1 MLRNEK
7 MTANR
12 LRRLVRHTAMIGFC
26 SLAFTACQQ
35 TATPLRI
42 TEPTVYETGGERV
55 ARLGEIMH
63 SNRTKVNGSTD
74 LVTHEIELA
83 GIHSGYG
90 AATVVNMIY
99 RKMDATG
106 KNITRPKVIS
116 HKLSD
121 GKLVNLGGAAIEII
135 DLKTDYMRFVVT
147 RDFNQALNR

>member
-1 MLRNEK
+1 MMADRS
-7 MTANR
+7 
-12 LRRLVRHTAMIGFC
+12 RRLVRHTAMIVFF
-26 SLAFTACQQ
+26 SLGFTACQST
-35 TATPLRI
+35 TAPLR
-42 TEPTVYETGGERV
+42 TTQPTVYETGGERV

-63 SNRTKVNGSTD
+63 SNQTQVNGSTD

-83 GIHSGYG
+83 GIHAGYG

-106 KNITRPKVIS
+106 KNITRPKVVS

-121 GKLVNLGGAAIEII
+121 GKVVNLGGASIEII

>member
-1 MLRNEK
+1 MI
-7 MTANR
+7 AIR
-12 LRRLVRHTAMIGFC
+12 LRQLSHHTAIIGLC
-26 SLAFTACQQ
+26 ALAFTACQK
-35 TATPLRI
+35 TAAPLRV

-74 LVTHEIELA
+74 LITHEIELA

-90 AATVVNMIY
+90 ATTVVNMIY
-99 RKMDATG
+99 RKMDAAG

-121 GKLVNLGGAAIEII
+121 GKVVNLGGAAIEII
-135 DLKTDYMRFVVT
+135 ELKTDYMRFVVT
-147 RDFNQALNR
+147 RDFNQAQNR

>member
-1 MLRNEK
+1 
-7 MTANR
+7 MTAKR
-12 LRRLVRHTAMIGFC
+12 SKRFIRHAAIIGFC
-26 SLAFTACQQ
+26 ALAFTACQQ
-35 TATPLRI
+35 TAAPLRV
-42 TEPTVYETGGERV
+42 TEPTVYEIGGERV

-83 GIHSGYG
+83 GIHAGYG
-90 AATVVNMIY
+90 TTTVVNMIY

-106 KNITRPKVIS
+106 KNITRPKVVS

-121 GKLVNLGGAAIEII
+121 GKVINLGGAAIEII
-135 DLKTDYMRFVVT
+135 DLKTDQMRFVVT

>member
-1 MLRNEK
+1 
-7 MTANR
+7 MTLSR
-12 LRRLVRHTAMIGFC
+12 LKQFSLHTTIIGFC
-26 SLAFTACQQ
+26 ALALTACEQ
-35 TATPLRI
+35 AAAPLRI

-63 SNRTKVNGSTD
+63 SNRTKVNGSTN

-99 RKMDATG
+99 RKMDDTG
-106 KNITRPKVIS
+106 KNVTRPKVVS

-121 GKLVNLGGAAIEII
+121 GKVVNLGGAAIEII
-135 DLKTDYMRFVVT
+135 ELKTDYMRFVVT

>member
-1 MLRNEK
+1 
-7 MTANR
+7 MTAKR
-12 LRRLVRHTAMIGFC
+12 AKRFIRHAAIIGFC
-26 SLAFTACQQ
+26 ALAFTACQQ
-35 TATPLRI
+35 TAAPLRV
-42 TEPTVYETGGERV
+42 TKPTVYEIGGERV

-63 SNRTKVNGSTD
+63 SNRTKVNGSND

-83 GIHSGYG
+83 GIHAGYG
-90 AATVVNMIY
+90 TTTVVNMIY

-106 KNITRPKVIS
+106 KNITRPKVVS

-121 GKLVNLGGAAIEII
+121 GKVINLGGAAIEII

>member
-1 MLRNEK
+1 MK
-7 MTANR
+7 KITAIR
-12 LRRLVRHTAMIGFC
+12 LRRLIRHAAMIGFC
-26 SLAFTACQQ
+26 ALAFTACQQ
-35 TATPLRI
+35 TAATLRI
-42 TEPTVYETGGERV
+42 TEPTVYEIGGERV

-63 SNRTKVNGSTD
+63 SNQTKVNGSTD
-74 LVTHEIELA
+74 LITHEIELA

-121 GKLVNLGGAAIEII
+121 GKLVNLGGAAIEIVE
-135 DLKTDYMRFVVT
+135 LKTDYMRFVVT

>member
-1 MLRNEK
+1 V
-7 MTANR
+7 TADR
-12 LRRLVRHTAMIGFC
+12 SRRFIRHAAMIGFC
-26 SLAFTACQQ
+26 ALGFAACQQ
-35 TATPLRI
+35 TTAPLRI
-42 TEPTVYETGGERV
+42 TEPTVYEIGGQRV

-83 GIHSGYG
+83 GIHAGYG

-121 GKLVNLGGAAIEII
+121 GKIVNIGGAAIEII

>member
-1 MLRNEK
+1 MMADRS
-7 MTANR
+7 
-12 LRRLVRHTAMIGFC
+12 RRLVRHTAMIVFF
-26 SLAFTACQQ
+26 SLGFTACQST
-35 TATPLRI
+35 TATLR
-42 TEPTVYETGGERV
+42 TTQPTVYETGGERV

-63 SNRTKVNGSTD
+63 SNQTQVNGSTD

-83 GIHSGYG
+83 GIHAGYG

-106 KNITRPKVIS
+106 KNITRPKVVS

-121 GKLVNLGGAAIEII
+121 GKVVNLSGASIEII
-135 DLKTDYMRFVVT
+135 DLKTDYMRFVVI

>member
-1 MLRNEK
+1 

-12 LRRLVRHTAMIGFC
+12 SRRFIRHAAMIGFC
-26 SLAFTACQQ
+26 ALAFTACQQ
-35 TATPLRI
+35 TAAPLRV

-55 ARLGEIMH
+55 SRLGEIMH

-83 GIHSGYG
+83 GIHAGYG

-121 GKLVNLGGAAIEII
+121 GKVVNIGGAAIEII

>member
-1 MLRNEK
+1 MKKITE
-7 MTANR
+7 NR
-12 LRRLVRHTAMIGFC
+12 LRRLIRHAAMIGFC
-26 SLAFTACQQ
+26 ALAFTACQQ
-35 TATPLRI
+35 TVATLRI
-42 TEPTVYETGGERV
+42 TEPTVYEIGGERV

-63 SNRTKVNGSTD
+63 SNQTKGNGSTD
-74 LVTHEIELA
+74 LITHEIELA

-121 GKLVNLGGAAIEII
+121 GKLVNLGGAAIEIVE
-135 DLKTDYMRFVVT
+135 LKTDYMRFVVT

>member
-1 MLRNEK
+1 M
-7 MTANR
+7 MASR
-12 LRRLVRHTAMIGFC
+12 LRWLSRHTAMIGLC
-26 SLAFTACQQ
+26 ALAFTACQK
-35 TATPLRI
+35 AAAPLRI
-42 TEPTVYETGGERV
+42 TEPTVYEKGGERV

-121 GKLVNLGGAAIEII
+121 GKVVNLGGAAIEII
-135 DLKTDYMRFVVT
+135 ELKTDYMRFFVT

>member
-1 MLRNEK
+1 

-12 LRRLVRHTAMIGFC
+12 SRGFIHHTAMIGFC
-26 SLAFTACQQ
+26 TLAFTACQQ
-35 TATPLRI
+35 TAAPLSV
-42 TEPTVYETGGERV
+42 TEPTVYEIGGERV

-83 GIHSGYG
+83 GIHAGYG

-99 RKMDATG
+99 RKMDAAG
-106 KNITRPKVIS
+106 KNITRPKVVS

-121 GKLVNLGGAAIEII
+121 GKVVNLGGAAIEII
-135 DLKTDYMRFVVT
+135 DLRTDYMRFVVT

>member
-1 MLRNEK
+1 M
-7 MTANR
+7 MSNR
-12 LRRLVRHTAMIGFC
+12 LRRLVRHTAMIVCF
-26 SLAFTACQQ
+26 SLGFTACQST
-35 TATPLRI
+35 TAPLRI
-42 TEPTVYETGGERV
+42 TQPTVYETGGERV

-63 SNRTKVNGSTD
+63 SNQTKVDGSTD

-83 GIHSGYG
+83 GIHAGYG

-99 RKMDATG
+99 RKMDAAG
-106 KNITRPKVIS
+106 KNITRPKVVS

-121 GKLVNLGGAAIEII
+121 GKVVNLGGAAIKII

>member
-1 MLRNEK
+1 
-7 MTANR
+7 MTADR
-12 LRRLVRHTAMIGFC
+12 SRRFIRHAAMIGFC
-26 SLAFTACQQ
+26 ALGFAACQQ
-35 TATPLRI
+35 TTAPLRI
-42 TEPTVYETGGERV
+42 TEPTVYEIGGQRV

-83 GIHSGYG
+83 GIHAGYG

-116 HKLSD
+116 YKLSD
-121 GKLVNLGGAAIEII
+121 GKIVNIGGAAIEII

>member
-1 MLRNEK
+1 M
-7 MTANR
+7 MAASR
-12 LRRLVRHTAMIGFC
+12 LRRFSRHAAVIGFC
-26 SLAFTACQQ
+26 ALTFTACQP
-35 TATPLRI
+35 TPLRI

-90 AATVVNMIY
+90 AVTVVNIIY

-106 KNITRPKVIS
+106 KNITRPKVFS

-121 GKLVNLGGAAIEII
+121 GKVVNLGGAAIEII
-135 DLKTDYMRFVVT
+135 ELKTDYMRFVVT

>member
-1 MLRNEK
+1 MMADRS
-7 MTANR
+7 
-12 LRRLVRHTAMIGFC
+12 RRLVRHTAMIVFF
-26 SLAFTACQQ
+26 SLDFTACHST
-35 TATPLRI
+35 TAPLRI
-42 TEPTVYETGGERV
+42 TQPTGYETGAERV

-63 SNRTKVNGSTD
+63 SNQTKVNGSTD

-83 GIHSGYG
+83 GIHAGYG

-106 KNITRPKVIS
+106 KNITRPKVVS

-121 GKLVNLGGAAIEII
+121 GKVVNLGGAAIEIVE
-135 DLKTDYMRFVVT
+135 LKTDYMRFVVT

>member
-1 MLRNEK
+1 
-7 MTANR
+7 MTAKR
-12 LRRLVRHTAMIGFC
+12 SKRFIRHAAIIGFC
-26 SLAFTACQQ
+26 ALAFTACQQ
-35 TATPLRI
+35 TAAPLRV
-42 TEPTVYETGGERV
+42 TKPTVYEIGGERV

-83 GIHSGYG
+83 GIHAGYG
-90 AATVVNMIY
+90 TTTVVNMIY

-106 KNITRPKVIS
+106 KNITRPKVVS

-121 GKLVNLGGAAIEII
+121 GKVINLGGAAIEII
-135 DLKTDYMRFVVT
+135 NLKTDYMRFVVT

>member
-1 MLRNEK
+1 
-7 MTANR
+7 MTAKR
-12 LRRLVRHTAMIGFC
+12 SKRFIRHAAIIGFC
-26 SLAFTACQQ
+26 ALAFTACQQ
-35 TATPLRI
+35 TGTPLRV
-42 TEPTVYETGGERV
+42 TEPTVYEIGGERV

-83 GIHSGYG
+83 GIHAGYG
-90 AATVVNMIY
+90 TTTVVNMIY

-106 KNITRPKVIS
+106 KNITRPKVVS

-121 GKLVNLGGAAIEII
+121 GKVINLGGAAIEII

>member
-1 MLRNEK
+1 

-12 LRRLVRHTAMIGFC
+12 SRRFIRHAAMTGFC
-26 SLAFTACQQ
+26 ALAFTACQQ
-35 TATPLRI
+35 TTAPLRV

-63 SNRTKVNGSTD
+63 SNRTKVNGSND

-83 GIHSGYG
+83 GIHAGYG

-121 GKLVNLGGAAIEII
+121 GKVVNIGGAAIEII
-135 DLKTDYMRFVVT
+135 DLKIDYIRFVVT
-147 RDFNQALNR
+147 RDFNQVLNR

>member
-1 MLRNEK
+1 
-7 MTANR
+7 MTAKR
-12 LRRLVRHTAMIGFC
+12 AKRFIRHAAIIGFC
-26 SLAFTACQQ
+26 ALAFTACQQ
-35 TATPLRI
+35 TAAPLRV
-42 TEPTVYETGGERV
+42 TEPTVYEIGGERV

-63 SNRTKVNGSTD
+63 SNRTKVNGSND

-83 GIHSGYG
+83 GIHAGYG
-90 AATVVNMIY
+90 TTTVVNMIY

-106 KNITRPKVIS
+106 KNITRPKVVS

-121 GKLVNLGGAAIEII
+121 GKVINLGGAAIEII

>member
-1 MLRNEK
+1 MMADRS
-7 MTANR
+7 
-12 LRRLVRHTAMIGFC
+12 RRLVRHTAMIVFF
-26 SLAFTACQQ
+26 SLGFTACQST
-35 TATPLRI
+35 TAPLR
-42 TEPTVYETGGERV
+42 TTQPTVYETGGERV

-63 SNRTKVNGSTD
+63 SNQTQVNGSTD

-83 GIHSGYG
+83 GIHAGYG

-106 KNITRPKVIS
+106 KNITRPKVVS

-121 GKLVNLGGAAIEII
+121 GKVVNLGGAAIEII

>member
-1 MLRNEK
+1 

-12 LRRLVRHTAMIGFC
+12 SMRFIRHAAMIGFC
-26 SLAFTACQQ
+26 ALGFAACQQ
-35 TATPLRI
+35 TTAPLRI
-42 TEPTVYETGGERV
+42 TEPTVYEIGGQRV

-83 GIHSGYG
+83 GIHAGYG

-116 HKLSD
+116 YKLSD
-121 GKLVNLGGAAIEII
+121 GKIVNIGGAAIEII

>member
-1 MLRNEK
+1 MMADRS
-7 MTANR
+7 
-12 LRRLVRHTAMIGFC
+12 RRLVRHTAMIVFF
-26 SLAFTACQQ
+26 SLGFTACQST
-35 TATPLRI
+35 TAPLR
-42 TEPTVYETGGERV
+42 TTQPTVYETGGERV

-63 SNRTKVNGSTD
+63 SNQTQVNGSTD

-83 GIHSGYG
+83 GIHAGYG

-121 GKLVNLGGAAIEII
+121 GKLVNLGGAAIEIVE
-135 DLKTDYMRFVVT
+135 LKTDYMRFVVT